1 MDKETL
7 IKKWLNH
14 DLTAE
19 EHQAF
24 KKLDDYSSLV
34 KLHDAVNKFKAPDF
48 DSTSVFDTI
57 STEIHKKQKVQTNW
71 VRPFLRVAALL
82 AICFSIYYFTAPTN
96 VRFATTT
103 SEKTN
108 LTLPD
113 ASTVTLNAKSTL
125 TYNAKKWEDN
135 RNLDLIGEAFFK
147 VSKGEKFTVQTTQGN
162 ITVLGT
168 EFNVNSRENL
178 FKVTCY
184 EGSVK
189 VISDTNT
196 QVLKPGDNFLIL
208 DGKFI
213 ATEEET
219 FSKPNWLNN
228 ESKFNSL
235 PFKFV
240 LEEFERQY
248 NMKIVSKTIDTNVL
262 FTGGFTHNDM
272 ELALKSITLPLNIKY
287 SIKNQLIELSRE

>member
-1 MDKETL
+1 MDRETL

-14 DLTAE
+14 DLTTE
-19 EHQAF
+19 ERQAF
-24 KKLDDYSSLV
+24 EKLDDYSSLI
-34 KLHDAVNKFKAPDF
+34 KLHSAVNKFKAPDF

-57 STEIHKKQKVQTNW
+57 STEIQKKQKTKTNW
-71 VRPFLRVAALL
+71 VKPFLRIAAIL
-82 AICFSIYYFTAPTN
+82 AICFSVYYFAGSNDTR
-96 VRFATTT
+96 VATIA
-103 SEKTN
+103 SEKTE
-108 LTLPD
+108 LILPD

-135 RNLDLIGEAFFK
+135 RNLNLIGEAFFK
-147 VSKGEKFTVQTTQGN
+147 VTKGEKFTVQTAQGN

-168 EFNVNSRENL
+168 EFNVNNREGL

-189 VISDTNT
+189 VISDIKT

-213 ATEEET
+213 ASEKET

-248 NMKIVSKTIDTNVL
+248 NMKVVSKTIDTNVL